1 MTTMGRRLATVL
13 VPVALAGAA
22 VLTSTASASADT
34 LGPQYADACLA
45 HGTITVNGIGDL
57 PAQQVSYGWSGD
69 CVKYAQ
75 AILVDWGRLPGPSA
89 VDGQFGPQT
98 YAAVTG
104 MQQWCRIQVDGI
116 VGPQTW
122 YCMVTRAD

>member
-1 MTTMGRRLATVL
+1 MNTFTRRLATAL
-13 VPVALAGAA
+13 LPVALAGTA
-22 VLTSTASASADT
+22 VLASTSSASADE
-34 LGPQYADACLA
+34 LGLKYADACLA

-57 PAQQVSYGWSGD
+57 PAQQVSYGWTGD

-75 AILVDWGRLPGPSA
+75 ALLVDWRRLPGPSA

-104 MQQWCRIQVDGI
+104 MQQWCRIAVDGI
-116 VGPQTW
+116 VGPNTW